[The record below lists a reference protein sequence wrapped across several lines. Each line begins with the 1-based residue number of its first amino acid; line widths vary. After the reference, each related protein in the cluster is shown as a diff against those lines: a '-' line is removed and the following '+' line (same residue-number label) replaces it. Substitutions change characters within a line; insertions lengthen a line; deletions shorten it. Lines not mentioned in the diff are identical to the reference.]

1 MNILGIRGP
10 SLTSNRSYAISPS
23 VPIGLAYVIGAI
35 SDLDD
40 VNIQVIDALLE
51 KPSVVDL
58 IKYNDELSLLGIDN
72 ETILKLVTINPDVCL
87 VSGMFSS
94 DWPVTKNLINLIKQQ
109 YPNCLVIGG
118 GEHLTAMPE
127 YCLQNSELDAVIMGE
142 GEVTVRELVIHL
154 QESKSLPDD
163 LSGTCVK
170 VEQGIVR
177 NEARPR
183 ERAVD
188 TIRPPAWEFF
198 KVENFLDKGMS
209 SSSSE
214 KSTTDRPFNILATR
228 GCPYQ
233 CTFCSNPSMWTT
245 RWVARPAID
254 VVNEMKK
261 YIEQYGVTHFDFS
274 DLTLA
279 VNKRWLIS
287 FANLLIE
294 ENLGVSWGLPSG
306 SRSEVLDEETLPL
319 LKKAGIN
326 DLTYAPENGSDEIL
340 KIMNKR
346 IKKDKMLKSIRLS
359 GKNNIRTRANI
370 IFGYPE
376 EKRRDVLK
384 TYRFVIQMA
393 WNGLQ
398 DIQFLPLTIYP
409 GSKVFE
415 QIRQERNLT
424 IDEEYFLNLSH
435 MASLSLSPSYS
446 NHYGNGELLVY
457 RITGYLLFYS
467 TVFILRPSVVLK
479 VFSDIIFRTSYS
491 RLGMGV
497 GNVIRRW
504 IKLRLQTAA

>member
-23 VPIGLAYVIGAI
+23 VPIGLAYIIGAI

-58 IKYNDELSLLGIDN
+58 TKYNDELSLLGADN
-72 ETILKLVTINPDVCL
+72 ASIMKLINIKPDVCL
-87 VSGMFSS
+87 ISGMFSS
-94 DWPVTKNLINLIKQQ
+94 DWPINKELINLIKQE
-109 YPNCLVIGG
+109 YENCVLVGG

-127 YCLQNSELDAVIMGE
+127 YCLENSSLDVVIMGE

-154 QESKSLPDD
+154 QEHKGLTDNLP
-163 LSGTCVK
+163 GTCVRIGNK
-170 VEQGIVR
+170 IVR
-177 NEARPR
+177 NEVRPR

-188 TIRPPAWEFF
+188 SIRPPAWEYF

-245 RWVARPAID
+245 RWVARPVGD
-254 VVNEMKK
+254 VVNEMKG
-261 YIEQYGVTHFDFS
+261 YIEKYGVTHFDFS

-279 VNKRWLIS
+279 VNKRWLVS

-319 LKKAGIN
+319 IKKAGIN

-346 IKKDKMLKSIRLS
+346 IKKDKMLKSIRLA
-359 GKNNIRTRANI
+359 GRNKIRTRANI

-376 EKRRDVLK
+376 EKRRDIVK
-384 TYRFVIQMA
+384 SYWFVMRMA

-415 QIRQERNLT
+415 QIRKQRNIK
-424 IDEEYFLNLSH
+424 IDEQYFLNLSH

-446 NHYGNGELLVY
+446 NHYGSAELLVY
-457 RITGYLLFYS
+457 RVVGYLLFYS
-467 TVFILRPSVVLK
+467 TVFVLRPSVVLK
-479 VFSDIIFRTSYS
+479 VSSDIIFRTSYS

-504 IKLRLQTAA
+504 IKLRLHPAA